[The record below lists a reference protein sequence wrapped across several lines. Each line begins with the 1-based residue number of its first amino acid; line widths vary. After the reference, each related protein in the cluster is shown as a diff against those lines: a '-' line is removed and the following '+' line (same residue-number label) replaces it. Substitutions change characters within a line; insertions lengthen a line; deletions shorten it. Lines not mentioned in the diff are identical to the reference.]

1 MHPLVLVDQCF
12 LSVLVSSLVTLGLHL
27 GHLVLA
33 LHLGHLVLP
42 WHSISTIP
50 PSEPLD
56 VGVVRAVALSCVDC
70 TLLSSLGRIPPKQHN
85 SEPETWL

>member
-33 LHLGHLVLP
+33 LHLGHLVLAL
-42 WHSISTIP
+42 H
-50 PSEPLD
+50 LD
-56 VGVVRAVALSCVDC
+56 HP
-70 TLLSSLGRIPPKQHN
+70 SLGALGCGC
-85 SEPETWL
+85 SEGSSIELC

>member
-33 LHLGHLVLP
+33 LLALHLDHPSLGALGCGC
-42 WHSISTIP
+42 SEGSTIEVCGLHTP
-50 PSEPLD
+50 F
-56 VGVVRAVALSCVDC
+56 LS
-70 TLLSSLGRIPPKQHN
+70 
-85 SEPETWL
+85 W